1 MEALAYPVVERFTG
15 FLAVERNA
23 SGETVRA
30 YRREVENL
38 LRFLQESGNARHADS
53 VDWSKVTAMDL
64 RRFFSQQFDAVREDT
79 GGKIRP
85 ATAARKVSAVR
96 TFFEFLLSQGEIDA
110 NPAVGIP
117 APRKTMRLPEFLPV
131 DEMDSFLGNL
141 PCGTLREKRDAAILE
156 LLYSS
161 GLRVGELC
169 SLRMRDLSI
178 ESSTVRV
185 TGKGRKV
192 RVVPVGRKALRAI
205 ERYTVV
211 RSPAGGGE
219 FRNGMDE
226 PLFLNLRGIVGRKTG
241 QGISPRSVARI
252 LRERLDLRVDAVG
265 RHLSPHGVRHSFA
278 THLLESGADLRAI
291 QEMLGHASLSTTQRY
306 ARVNV
311 SHLVRMYEEAHP
323 LAVRPGNSRGE
334 GKGK

>member
-1 MEALAYPVVERFTG
+1 VGKPAVERFTG
-15 FLAVERNA
+15 FLSAERNA
-23 SGETVRA
+23 SEETVRA
-30 YRREVENL
+30 YRREVEL
-38 LRFLQESGNARHADS
+38 LQRFLREERNAGDEDP
-53 VDWSKVTAMDL
+53 VDWAKVTAADL
-64 RRFFSQQFDAVREDT
+64 RRFFSLQFDATRGDT
-79 GGKIRP
+79 GEKIRP

-96 TFFEFLLSQGEIDA
+96 TFLGFLVAQGEIDA

-117 APRKTMRLPEFLPV
+117 APRCTMRLPEFLPV
-131 DEMDSFLGNL
+131 DEMDAFLRGL
-141 PCGTLREKRDAAILE
+141 PAGTLREKRDAAILE

-169 SLRMRDLSI
+169 SLRMRDFSA

-192 RVVPVGRKALRAI
+192 RVVPVGGKAVHAI
-205 ERYTVV
+205 DLYLAARP
-211 RSPAGGGE
+211 PACGE
-219 FRNGMDE
+219 FRSAQDE
-226 PLFLNLRGIVGRKTG
+226 PLFLNLRGNVGKG
-241 QGISPRSVARI
+241 SGLGITPRSVARI
-252 LRERLDLRVDAVG
+252 LRERLGARVGAVG
-265 RHLSPHGVRHSFA
+265 RHLSPHGIRHSFA

-323 LAVRPGNSRGE
+323 LAGRPGAPRREGRG
-334 GKGK
+334 K

>member
-1 MEALAYPVVERFTG
+1 M
-15 FLAVERNA
+15 
-23 SGETVRA
+23 
-30 YRREVENL
+30 
-38 LRFLQESGNARHADS
+38 
-53 VDWSKVTAMDL
+53 
-64 RRFFSQQFDAVREDT
+64 
-79 GGKIRP
+79 
-85 ATAARKVSAVR
+85 SAVR
-96 TFFEFLLSQGEIDA
+96 TFLGFLVTQGEIDA

-117 APRKTMRLPEFLPV
+117 APRRTMRLPEFLPV
-131 DEMDSFLGNL
+131 DEMDAFLRDL

-192 RVVPVGRKALRAI
+192 RVVPVGGKAVRAVGK
-205 ERYTVV
+205 YLAV
-211 RSPAGGGE
+211 RPPAHGGE
-219 FRNGMDE
+219 FRSGLDE
-226 PLFLNLRGIVGRKTG
+226 PLFLNLRGNVGKETG
-241 QGISPRSVARI
+241 RGISPRSVARI
-252 LRERLDLRVDAVG
+252 LRERLDARVGAIG
-265 RHLSPHGVRHSFA
+265 RHLSPHGMRHSFA

-323 LAVRPGNSRGE
+323 LAGRPGISRGE
-334 GKGK
+334 GRGK